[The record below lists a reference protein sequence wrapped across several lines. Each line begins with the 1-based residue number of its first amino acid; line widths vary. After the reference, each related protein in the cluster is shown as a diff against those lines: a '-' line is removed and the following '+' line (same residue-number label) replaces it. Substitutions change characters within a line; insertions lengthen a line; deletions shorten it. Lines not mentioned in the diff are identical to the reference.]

1 MQLYSYKKLGELVT
15 RMQSGDDSA
24 FEKIYEATYQ
34 VQYFQI
40 LQLIPESGQAD
51 DILQQ
56 VYLNLWQNRM
66 NIKKQEALIAY
77 LNKITW
83 NECRKYRISQKHE
96 RNMFSEEH
104 LLDTV
109 EMKSKTPEQEAE
121 FRDMSSRMIK
131 ALQLLDEEAK
141 AAVLFRYVRKMKIQ
155 KIAEILGLSPSTVK
169 RLIRSAL
176 SQMRYQMH
184 IFLPG
189 LGITMLAAR
198 SARCI
203 PPLPKKCSEGMESR
217 EAAKRVTDP
226 TKYCCASV
234 GAVLAGLIFILI
246 TSAVKIDKVSL
257 LNTNSEQGQVIEIK
271 VSSVVPLEK
280 VTIQYNTSKAVTLT
294 PDGKSYKALVGQ
306 NGVYTIRAV
315 SRIGKADV
323 EKINVTRITD

>member
-1 MQLYSYKKLGELVT
+1 MQLYSHKKLGELVT

-155 KIAEILGLSPSTVK
+155 KIAEVLGLSPSTVK

-189 LGITMLAAR
+189 FGITMLAAR

-217 EAAKRVTDP
+217 ETAKRVTDP
-226 TKYCCASV
+226 TKCCCAAV

-257 LNTNSEQGQVIEIK
+257 LNTNSVQGQVIEIQ

-280 VTIQYNTSKAVTLT
+280 VTIQYNTSKVVTLT

-315 SRIGKADV
+315 SRVGKADV